1 MKQYKVG
8 DEIKVYEIL
17 NNGNFAEDHTGKQV
31 AALED
36 FGNLITVPLRSTHS
50 RDAEAYENLKYWIDN
65 GDIHSCEAKHVCT
78 MRITKLK
85 SDGK

>member
-17 NNGNFAEDHTGKQV
+17 TCGDFKECHKGKQV
-31 AALED
+31 ACIADYGGGLIRIALKSRYKED
-36 FGNLITVPLRSTHS
+36 AHP
-50 RDAEAYENLKYWIDN
+50 DENLLYIKDK
-65 GDIHSCEAKHVCT
+65 EAKHVCT

-85 SDGK
+85 K